1 MSSTTVT
8 LTGSSS
14 ELTAH
19 FFPEIDLDSR
29 FEYSC
34 GLLEFVTYNSIPNI
48 TEINNKLHFIGDD
61 HEMNTL
67 TIPIGSYE
75 INEIGDYIKDELKKR
90 NIDFKYSINKNIL
103 KTQLWS
109 NTGIH
114 KLDNSVLNLFGFKG
128 DFFAPG
134 RNYLSTLP
142 VNISSINTIRI
153 DCNIVTG
160 SYINGSKTHTLY
172 EFAPTT
178 DTGYKIVENPRNIV
192 YLPITS
198 KKISLIQILLLDQD
212 GKRVDFRGETIS
224 VRIHI
229 KRD

>member
-14 ELTAH
+14 ELSAH

-34 GLLEFVTYNSIPNI
+34 GLLDFVTYNSIPNV
-48 TEINNKLHFIGDD
+48 TEVNNKLHFIGDD
-61 HEMNTL
+61 REMNTL

-75 INEIGDYIKDELKKR
+75 INELGDYIKDELKKK
-90 NIDFKYSINKNIL
+90 NIDFKYSINKNTL
-103 KTQLWS
+103 KTNLWS

-114 KLDNSVLNLFGFKG
+114 KLENSVLDLFGFNS
-128 DFFAPG
+128 DFFAAKAH
-134 RNYLSTLP
+134 YTSKLP
-142 VNISSINTIRI
+142 VNISNLNTIRI

-160 SYINGSKTHTLY
+160 SYINGNKTHTLY
-172 EFAPTT
+172 EFAPATE
-178 DTGYKIVENPRNIV
+178 TGYKIIEVPRNIV

-198 KKISLIQILLLDQD
+198 KKISFIQISLLDQD
-212 GKRVDFRGETIS
+212 GKRLDFRGETIC